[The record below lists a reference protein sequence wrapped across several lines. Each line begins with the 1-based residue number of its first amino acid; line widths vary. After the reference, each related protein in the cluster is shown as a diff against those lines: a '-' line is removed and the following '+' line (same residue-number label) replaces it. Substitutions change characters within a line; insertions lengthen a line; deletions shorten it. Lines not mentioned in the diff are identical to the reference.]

1 MHLHNSMK
9 IFALNIGSTSTKI
22 ALFEGLEKVFEGKVE
37 HDAALLTSL
46 PSIMDQKE
54 IRTEG
59 IRKTLD
65 EAGLT
70 LDGCEA
76 VVARCGG
83 TGPILGGT
91 YLVNDTLVKRLTDP
105 TTHKH
110 NADLGGVLAD
120 FLAKEYGCK
129 AYFVDSPETDELQPL
144 ARITGMKGIYKVCS
158 THTLNQKA
166 VCRFYAEET
175 GRKYE
180 ELNLVVAHIGGGVS
194 VSAHRKG
201 RIVDSTNLIKGDG
214 PMAPTRCGEMQA
226 MTILDMAFSGKDR
239 KTLENRVNMAGG
251 LMDHL
256 GTADVLEI
264 KKRIENGDT
273 YAKYVYDGM
282 IYQIGKYI
290 GMMGA
295 VLEGDVDAVLL
306 TGGISR
312 DAYLTERL
320 KTMCGYLAPVH
331 VIAGEFEMEAL
342 AAGAYRVLT
351 GEEEERAY
359 AETFT
364 FTGIEDLLK
373 EYE

>member
-1 MHLHNSMK
+1 MK
-9 IFALNIGSTSTKI
+9 LFTLNIGSTSTKI
-22 ALFEGLEKVFEGKVE
+22 ALFEGMEKIFEGKVE
-37 HDAALLTSL
+37 HDAAELTRL
-46 PSIMDQKE
+46 PSIMDQKD
-54 IRTEG
+54 IRAEG
-59 IRKTLD
+59 IRRTLED
-65 EAGLT
+65 AGLS
-70 LDGCEA
+70 LEGCDA
-76 VVARCGG
+76 IAARCGG

-91 YLVNDTLVKRLTDP
+91 YRINDTLIRRLTDP
-105 TTHKH
+105 STHKH

-120 FLAKEYGCK
+120 LLAKQYGCA

-144 ARITGMKGIYKVCS
+144 ARITGMKGVYKVCS

-166 VCRFYAEET
+166 VCRFYAKKT
-175 GRKYE
+175 GRKYQD
-180 ELNLVVAHIGGGVS
+180 LNLIVAHIGGGVS

-226 MTILDMAFSGKDR
+226 MTILDMAFSGQDR

-256 GTADVLEI
+256 GTADVPEI
-264 KKRIENGDT
+264 QKRIKSGDT

-295 VLEGDVDAVLL
+295 VLEGHVNAILL

-312 DAYLTERL
+312 DTYLTGRIEA
-320 KTMCGYLAPVH
+320 MCGYLAPVE

-351 GEEEERAY
+351 GEEPEREY
-359 AETFT
+359 AEDFT

-373 EYE
+373 TYSF